1 MIELSEELKA
11 RKEKWR
17 ELGFLIPNDDATKGR
32 EYSFEFLGRS
42 WIAEI
47 RRSNTGFWEDFQA
60 NGTVHT
66 HSIALRKVRY
76 MSEKDNVLEAKQI
89 VFFRWVIAWASFSL
103 KTGEQ

>member
-1 MIELSEELKA
+1 VE
-11 RKEKWR
+11 R

-32 EYSFEFLGRS
+32 EYNFEFLGRS

-47 RRSNTGFWEDFQA
+47 RRSNTGFWDDFQA

-76 MSEKDNVLEAKQI
+76 LIENDELLQAKQI
-89 VFFRWVIAWASFSL
+89 VFFKWVIAWASFNL